1 MHSIQL
7 HMINPNCSFQK
18 LRPKA
23 MSQELK
29 FSINSTS
36 ESAARTRVSTRGFD
50 LIVDEPESLGGTDH
64 APNPVEYLLAG
75 YAGCINVVAHLV
87 ADELDFKLKDFKV
100 DIQGFI
106 NPARLFGKSYAE
118 RAGYQSLEVT
128 LQTSTLID
136 PELKKTWLEEIESR
150 CPVNDN
156 LSNPTP
162 IKFSLN

>member
-1 MHSIQL
+1 
-7 HMINPNCSFQK
+7 
-18 LRPKA
+18 

-64 APNPVEYLLAG
+64 APNPVEYILAG

-87 ADELDFKLKDFKV
+87 ANELDFELKNFKV
-100 DIQGFI
+100 DIHGYI
-106 NPARLFGKSYAE
+106 NPERLFGTSYKD
-118 RAGYQSLEVT
+118 RAGYKSLEVT
-128 LQTSTLID
+128 LQTSSEIA
-136 PELKKTWLEEIESR
+136 PELKKTWLDEVKNR

>member
-1 MHSIQL
+1 
-7 HMINPNCSFQK
+7 
-18 LRPKA
+18 

-50 LIVDEPESLGGTDH
+50 LIVDEPAALGGTDH
-64 APNPVEYLLAG
+64 APNPVEYILAG

-87 ADELDFKLKDFKV
+87 ANELDFKLENFKV
-100 DIQGFI
+100 DIQGSI
-106 NPARLFGKSYAE
+106 NPERLFGTSYEE
-118 RAGYQSLEVT
+118 RAGYKSLEVT
-128 LQTSTLID
+128 LQTSSDID
-136 PELKKTWLEEIESR
+136 PDTKKVWLEKVKNR

-162 IKFSLN
+162 IKISLN